1 MQYFHMHDANKSV
14 IYYIYNVTG
23 WYCKIQN
30 VNVNSFDI
38 LKMQTFLDVDRLLK
52 APCCYLN
59 SRLNINLTSLYLN
72 KQHMFNTINML
83 LSSL

>member
-1 MQYFHMHDANKSV
+1 MQYLHMHVANKSV

-30 VNVNSFDI
+30 VNVNSFDS
-38 LKMQTFLDVDRLLK
+38 KPFLDVDILLK

-72 KQHMFNTINML
+72 KQHMFNTINMQ